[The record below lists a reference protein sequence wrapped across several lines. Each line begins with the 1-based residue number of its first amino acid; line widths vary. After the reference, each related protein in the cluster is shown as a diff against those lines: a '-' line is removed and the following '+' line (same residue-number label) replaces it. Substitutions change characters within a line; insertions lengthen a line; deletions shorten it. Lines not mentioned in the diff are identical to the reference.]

1 MVNYKDGKI
10 YKVVCD
16 ETGLIYY
23 GSTVQ
28 PLYKRLYEHSN
39 NKNNRNLCMTKDM
52 INPKIYLVED
62 YPCDRKEQLL
72 MRERYYIENNECCNK
87 VVPLRTKKEYYEDH
101 KEHIIENVKEWG
113 EKNKEK
119 VREYKRKYK
128 KNHRAEFNKN
138 RNERRAIL
146 PKVTCECGSIVSRH
160 NLSHHRKSNKHQS
173 YISNLT

>member
-1 MVNYKDGKI
+1 MPDYQKGKI
-10 YKVVCD
+10 YKIICD
-16 ETGLIYY
+16 ETNLTYY

-28 PLYKRLYEHSN
+28 PLSKRLSQHREC
-39 NKNNRNLCMTKDM
+39 KNEKKYKTNMMKNM
-52 INPKIYLVED
+52 KIYLVED

-146 PKVTCECGSIVSRH
+146 PKVNCECGSIVSRH